1 MEERRYAYASVSLS
15 LSDGA
20 GLGSGSHH
28 PRPSAVERGHGLHL
42 RHPHRSVPLIAG
54 FASRRSD
61 RSRRAKSI
69 SVTIA
74 KRATR
79 TAPSRT
85 KGSLLATRPLKIGVP
100 RVKAPTVEPMV
111 AVPIAIVTETRTP
124 ARMTGAANGN
134 S

>member
-20 GLGSGSHH
+20 GHGSGSHH

-42 RHPHRSVPLIAG
+42 RHPHRSDPLIAC
-54 FASRRSD
+54 FASRRNH
-61 RSRRAKSI
+61 RSRRAKSM

-74 KRATR
+74 KRATSK
-79 TAPSRT
+79 APSRT

-100 RVKAPTVEPMV
+100 SVKAPTVDPIV
-111 AVPIAIVTETRTP
+111 AVPIAMVTETRIPERT
-124 ARMTGAANGN
+124 
-134 S
+134 